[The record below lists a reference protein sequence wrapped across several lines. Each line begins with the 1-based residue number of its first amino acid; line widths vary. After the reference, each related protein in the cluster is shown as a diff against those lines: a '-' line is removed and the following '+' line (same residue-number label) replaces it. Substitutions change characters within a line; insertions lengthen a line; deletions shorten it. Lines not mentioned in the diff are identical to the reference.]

1 VIDNPEHFLRRK
13 TLAVGSVSYTPLHK
27 SPSFSGK
34 PVISQNLDLDTFPQ
48 RSLVRTR
55 SDSFVTGLV
64 FDPTVLQP
72 RTPEVLSPT
81 TKLQITPSVLSSP
94 SSSSSSVATSPTI
107 QVVLPPPPPIMAAR
121 YAPLVLAAPLHAMPQ
136 DYQTRLPQFD
146 ATGPL
151 NAQQHVDKMNDY
163 FDLQEVDEAD
173 VQMRLFAQSLTGDVK
188 KWFKALPAASVPD
201 LVAFQR
207 SFLDRWEVKKN
218 PLQILSEY
226 ENIRRNQGETVQ
238 DYCTHFNN
246 LYNAIPTE
254 IKPPQGLA
262 LIKFPDGFD
271 ADMSYQLRE
280 RNVATLEDMQKS
292 AISVEANLLAKRARQ
307 RSERRVTIKEEPS
320 TSTTDS
326 KLDSLARTIELMLE
340 RMTVSDRNPPR
351 DNTPAPQVRNPNF
364 RRNPPQIRQRDPRD
378 QREQRGPDQQIRP
391 PLQENY
397 VDEGGEV
404 IEELEDTHINL
415 MGIHDNEA
423 IFLTQEEQE
432 LFLLNQTKVSEEAED
447 AEQQAFENAI
457 LEVHRQYNLR
467 SKKTEGSSPKKTTE
481 TKKVVETKRPLSH
494 LLRRLLRKVLL
505 RRLLRRYCC
514 EDF

>member
-1 VIDNPEHFLRRK
+1 
-13 TLAVGSVSYTPLHK
+13 
-27 SPSFSGK
+27 
-34 PVISQNLDLDTFPQ
+34 
-48 RSLVRTR
+48 
-55 SDSFVTGLV
+55 
-64 FDPTVLQP
+64 
-72 RTPEVLSPT
+72 
-81 TKLQITPSVLSSP
+81 
-94 SSSSSSVATSPTI
+94 
-107 QVVLPPPPPIMAAR
+107 MAAR
-121 YAPLVLAAPLHAMPQ
+121 YAPLVLAMPLHAMPQ

-188 KWFKALPAASVPD
+188 KWYKSLPATSVPD

-246 LYNAIPTE
+246 LYNAIPAE

-280 RNVATLEDMQKS
+280 RNSTTLADMQKS

-320 TSTTDS
+320 TSTSDS
-326 KLDSLARTIELMLE
+326 KLDSLARAVEIMME
-340 RMTVSDRNPPR
+340 RLTVSDRNPPR
-351 DNTPAPQVRNPNF
+351 ENPPAPQVRNPNF

-378 QREQRGPDQQIRP
+378 QREQRGPDQQIIP

-397 VDEGGEV
+397 ADEGEEV

-423 IFLTQEEQE
+423 IFLTQEEKE
-432 LFLLNQTKVSEEAED
+432 LFLLNQTKVSEEVED
-447 AEQQAFENAI
+447 AEQ
-457 LEVHRQYNLR
+457 
-467 SKKTEGSSPKKTTE
+467 
-481 TKKVVETKRPLSH
+481 
-494 LLRRLLRKVLL
+494 
-505 RRLLRRYCC
+505 
-514 EDF
+514 